1 MRVDVGLLVGNGP
14 NAYAWA
20 SKTIDLNFAP
30 VPGMEFSDGT
40 WKGGDGRQI
49 IAVSIECP
57 PPPDK
62 PYLAVALAL
71 AEAIAFVSGIIIQ
84 KIPAFSSHHTLNH

>member
-62 PYLAVALAL
+62 PYLAVALAPDQSAPKDQL
-71 AEAIAFVSGIIIQ
+71 APMYEAHGWAL
-84 KIPAFSSHHTLNH
+84 H